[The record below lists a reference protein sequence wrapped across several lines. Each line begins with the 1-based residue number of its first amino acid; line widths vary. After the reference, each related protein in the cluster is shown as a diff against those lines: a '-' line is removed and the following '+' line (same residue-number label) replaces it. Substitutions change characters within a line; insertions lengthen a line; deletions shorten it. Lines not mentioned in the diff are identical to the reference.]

1 MDPPDPPGDPAPPVD
16 EDGEWRSALTTN
28 ACGRSAWCKQPRGI
42 WSVLGVLRLAS
53 GRLERP
59 NNRGLWRQW
68 RQTAGCNAQAR
79 GIWSVLGFLRLA
91 NGRLE
96 RPNNRG
102 LWRKQPRGIWLQRSN
117 NKCLCPECLVQAAAR
132 DLEHFRGFRGFRG
145 FTAGKRQ
152 AWTP

>member
-1 MDPPDPPGDPAPPVD
+1 MPPTPFQG
-16 EDGEWRSALTTN
+16 WRKESANGRLERPNNRGLWRQTASCNALTTITTK

-42 WSVLGVLRLAS
+42 WSALGVLGVLR
-53 GRLERP
+53 R
-59 NNRGLWRQW
+59 
-68 RQTAGCNAQAR
+68 
-79 GIWSVLGFLRLA
+79 A

-102 LWRKQPRGIWLQRSN
+102 LWRQTAGCNALTAITTIPCGRSAWCKQPRGIWLQRSN
-117 NKCLCPECLVQAAAR
+117 NKCLWPECLVQAAAR
-132 DLEHFRGFRGFRG
+132 DLERFRGFRG